1 MKNFLI
7 NPRFK
12 WRWEKGKNGEPLLLS
27 NNLFVLNTTAF
38 EVLDAYKNNG
48 FEGTLN
54 HFQKKYPGTPVA
66 TLQKD
71 IERVVTMLKE
81 WNILIEQKEEKKM
94 PLAPSF
100 MEIVES
106 VFENTLSAP
115 LHAACLLTYS
125 CNAQCPHCYAL
136 YSNKHRELSTDHWK
150 TLIDQLV
157 EMQVFSITF
166 TGGEPLMRKDVDQL
180 VQHAHRNGVTVGIDT
195 NGYFLTKEK
204 IENLIAKGV
213 SGFEISLDGS
223 CPTIHDTYR
232 GLPGSFSQVIA
243 ALSNLVDES
252 VDVGVATAVSNQN
265 LDDVGT
271 IIDVVYE
278 IGVRRHSLIRLRH
291 VAPTVKELEPTP
303 EEYIRLLQV
312 IFKKQ
317 QELNQPFIYPDL
329 PALYYQ
335 KSIGLD
341 HYQELRE
348 YNCIRSCEAGI
359 VTCGISPSGDLLPCD
374 MSLTPVGNGLKT
386 PLKKLWK
393 TSAVLQQLRNIH
405 MNQVDP
411 CNHCDLSRIC
421 TAGCKA
427 LSSQLLKENIL
438 PDPVCVS
445 CSSWNAVD
453 THG

>member
-12 WRWEKGKNGEPLLLS
+12 WRWEKGKNGELLLLA

-38 EVLDAYKNNG
+38 EVLEAYKNNG

-54 HFQKKYPGTPVA
+54 HFQEKYPGTPVA

-71 IERVVTMLKE
+71 IEKIVAMFKE
-81 WNILIEQKEEKKM
+81 WNILIEQEGEKL

-106 VFENTLSAP
+106 VFENVLSAP
-115 LHAACLLTYS
+115 LHAACLITYS
-125 CNAQCPHCYAL
+125 CNAHCPHCYAL
-136 YSNKHRELSTDHWK
+136 YSNQQELSTDHWK
-150 TLIDQLV
+150 TLIDQLA

-166 TGGEPLMRKDVDQL
+166 TGGEPLIRKDIDQL
-180 VQHAHRNGVTVGIDT
+180 VQHAHRNGITVGIDT
-195 NGYFLTKEK
+195 NGYFLTKER

-223 CPTIHDTYR
+223 CPPLHDTYR
-232 GLPGSFSQVIA
+232 GLPGSFSQAIA
-243 ALSNLVDES
+243 ALSHLLDES
-252 VDVGVATAVSNQN
+252 VDVGVATAISNQN
-265 LDDVGT
+265 LDDIGN

-278 IGVRRHSLIRLRH
+278 SGVKRHSLVRLRH

-303 EEYIRLLQV
+303 EDYIRLLQV

-329 PALYYQ
+329 PAVYYQ

-341 HYQELRE
+341 YYQQLRE

-374 MSLTPVGNGLKT
+374 MSFTPVGNCIKT
-386 PLKKLWK
+386 PLRELWE
-393 TSAVLQQLRNIH
+393 TSHILQQLRRIH

-411 CNHCDLSRIC
+411 CNQCDLSKIC

-427 LSSQLLKENIL
+427 LSSQLSEKNML
-438 PDPVCVS
+438 PDPVCSS
-445 CSSWNAVD
+445 CFSWDTVD